1 MPERKLLL
9 SCYVSKLYGKMLLY
23 RKIRHL
29 HKSISHEDEKLLNYS
44 KEIISI
50 FDLIL
55 NPKNS

>member
-1 MPERKLLL
+1 
-9 SCYVSKLYGKMLLY
+9 MLLY

-29 HKSISHEDEKLLNYS
+29 HKSIFHEDEKLLNYS